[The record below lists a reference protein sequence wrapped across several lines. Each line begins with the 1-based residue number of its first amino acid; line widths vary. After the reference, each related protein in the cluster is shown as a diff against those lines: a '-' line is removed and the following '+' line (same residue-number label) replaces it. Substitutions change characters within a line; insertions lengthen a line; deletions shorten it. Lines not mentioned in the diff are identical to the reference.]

1 MFKLRGCPKCH
12 GDLYLGED
20 IYGPY
25 LSCVQCGRYF
35 AVAERTAG
43 DEALEAAA
51 PAAGPPDEAGL
62 LLAA

>member
-12 GDLYLGED
+12 GDLFVGED

-35 AVAERTAG
+35 SVS
-43 DEALEAAA
+43 DV
-51 PAAGPPDEAGL
+51 PAAGVRPVPDSQPAGPPVLADLE
-62 LLAA
+62 LAA